1 MGIEDRLENWSR
13 VVRDPSWQP
22 QYCASWARLA
32 VAMRDAECGAP
43 QAIISIDVNDGW
55 LVEQA
60 WQKIADPVAKRLLQ
74 YHYVH
79 RMPAEMVCR
88 ILVRKYGASPHTL
101 KHWKVRL
108 AKAQSIMSHVI
119 DSEVAR
125 AQMTKAVRAA
135 AAAAT
140 VTAAPLAA

>member
-43 QAIISIDVNDGW
+43 QAIVSIDVNDGW

-60 WQKIADPVAKRLLQ
+60 WQKIADPVAKRLELD
-74 YHYVH
+74 
-79 RMPAEMVCR
+79 EE
-88 ILVRKYGASPHTL
+88 RKCGVTGR
-101 KHWKVRL
+101 WV
-108 AKAQSIMSHVI
+108 QS
-119 DSEVAR
+119 
-125 AQMTKAVRAA
+125 VRAA
-135 AAAAT
+135 PAQ
-140 VTAAPLAA
+140 VRVFQ